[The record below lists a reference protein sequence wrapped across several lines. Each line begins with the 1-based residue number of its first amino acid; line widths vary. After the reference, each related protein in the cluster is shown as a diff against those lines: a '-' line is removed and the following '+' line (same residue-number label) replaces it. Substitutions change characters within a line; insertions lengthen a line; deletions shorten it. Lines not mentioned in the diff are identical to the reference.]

1 MIALSNIVFVTMIY
15 DFSTSGEA
23 CSSAKNQQ
31 KVTAIYKDTKQ
42 VSYCEVSTVAPYS
55 KAPTMAAYLKASTQ
69 DFRITGVTEDSPCQV
84 LRTPHA
90 VFTGFKVSTSAANH
104 KASNMA
110 AHFKASTMA
119 VISKTSA
126 PAVHT

>member
-42 VSYCEVSTVAPYS
+42 VSYCEVSTVAAYS
-55 KAPTMAAYLKASTQ
+55 KASTQ

-119 VISKTSA
+119 VISKMSA

>member
-90 VFTGFKVSTSAANH
+90 VFTVSKVSSTAAYSKASTQATYLKVSTTAAY
-104 KASNMA
+104 S
-110 AHFKASTMA
+110 KAST
-119 VISKTSA
+119 
-126 PAVHT
+126 